1 MSDSLIR
8 RGILSWLGA
17 PIPERRGIMGF
28 GFRRRAK
35 SKEGL
40 EGMLQM
46 PTGGDLC
53 AMADTL
59 VTRVR

>member
-1 MSDSLIR
+1 MS
-8 RGILSWLGA
+8 
-17 PIPERRGIMGF
+17 F

-59 VTRVR
+59 VTRVSSNLLCTTELPRVHAGP